1 MALSNQDIIF
11 GCIIIVGIL
20 VIIIKKN
27 PSHTTTTPTTN
38 SITLESFN
46 NNNTSNKKPIYNAK
60 KTMNSLSNK
69 YKKYSELSVPIS
81 ITDYG
86 RTCMNWT
93 DTNNPDYS
101 KLKGNQCSI
110 ISSF

>member
-27 PSHTTTTPTTN
+27 PSKTTNTPITN
-38 SITLESFN
+38 SIMLESFN
-46 NNNTSNKKPIYNAK
+46 NNTSTKTPIYDAK

-69 YKKYSELSVPIS
+69 YKKYVDLSVPIS

-110 ISSF
+110 ISSS